1 MRINKYLSQS
11 GLASRRK
18 SELYIKEKR
27 VTVNGLVIDDLSYKV
42 KDTDI
47 VKVDEIAINPIKKF
61 KYYVLNKP
69 KGVICS
75 SKDELGRRSAVD
87 LIKTNSRIFSV
98 GRLDKDSSGILILTD
113 DGSFA
118 QSLLHPKYGYKRKYY
133 IETSTSLD
141 DKELK
146 KIKSGVF
153 LEKGVKISADIKRLT
168 PIKGIYRWKMILNE
182 GKNREIRRIFLRFN
196 AKVNK
201 LHRYEFAG
209 IELDG
214 IKIGEY
220 RILKKQEIETLTQ

>member
-1 MRINKYLSQS
+1 MRINKYISQS

-18 SELYIKEKR
+18 SELYVKEKR

-42 KDTDI
+42 KNDDV
-47 VKVDEIAINPIKKF
+47 VKVDEMVVNPVKNF
-61 KYYVLNKP
+61 SYYVLNKP

-75 SKDELGRRSAVD
+75 SKDELGRKNAID
-87 LIKTNSRIFSV
+87 LIKTNSRIFSI

-133 IETSTSLD
+133 IETSENLD
-141 DKELK
+141 DKQLK

-153 LEKGVKISADIKRLT
+153 LDRGLKISADIKRLN
-168 PIKGIYRWKMILNE
+168 PLKGIYRWKMVLDE

-196 AKVNK
+196 VKVNK
-201 LHRYEFAG
+201 LHRYQFAG

-214 IKIGEY
+214 IKPGEY
-220 RILKKQEIETLTQ
+220 RVLKKEEMKFLT

>member
-18 SELYIKEKR
+18 SELYIQEKR
-27 VTVNGLVIDDLSYKV
+27 VTINGSIIEDLSYNV

-47 VKVDEIAINPIKKF
+47 VKVDEVVINPVKKF

-75 SKDELGRRSAVD
+75 SKDELGRTSAVD
-87 LIKTNSRIFSV
+87 LIRTNSRIFSV

-113 DGSFA
+113 DGHFA
-118 QSLLHPKYGYKRKYY
+118 QCLLHPKYGYKRKYY
-133 IETSTSLD
+133 IETPTNLD
-141 DKELK
+141 NKQLK
-146 KIKSGVF
+146 KINSGIF
-153 LEKGVKISADIKRLT
+153 LERGIKISADIKRLN
-168 PIKGIYRWKMILNE
+168 PIKGVYRWKMILNE

-214 IKIGEY
+214 IKLGEY
-220 RILKKQEIETLTQ
+220 RILKREEIDALVL